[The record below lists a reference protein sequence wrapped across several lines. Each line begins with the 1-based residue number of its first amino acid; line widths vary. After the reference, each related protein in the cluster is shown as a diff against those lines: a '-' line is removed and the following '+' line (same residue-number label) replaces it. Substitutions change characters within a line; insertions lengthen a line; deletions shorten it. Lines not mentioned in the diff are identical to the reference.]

1 MENPPALWHKRG
13 KPAVRAIET
22 AELLAQPDDAYSMKK
37 RIILLGSTGSIGD
50 STLDVVRN
58 LSAELEVTALV
69 AGGNWKKLLEQAREF
84 RPSVVGCGHEDAA
97 TAFEE
102 AFAKAPW
109 DPAPRVYGGASD
121 LVRLVQNTEAEIV
134 LGAISGS
141 AGLPA
146 VLAGIETGK
155 DIALANKEALVMAG
169 SIVMRRAKELGRK
182 ILPVDSEH
190 SAIFQSAH
198 AGRQTEIRRVVLT
211 ASGGPFRTW
220 SRAEMESVTPEQ
232 ALRHPTW
239 DMGAKITID
248 SATLMNKALEIIEA
262 RWLFDLPPEQIKVV
276 VHPQS
281 IIHSLVEFVDG
292 STICQLGPP
301 DMKVPIQYAL
311 TYPERHPLPGT
322 EISLPDVGQLNFE
335 APDLERF
342 PSLRLAYECLEHGGS
357 AATVL
362 NAANEVAVPLF
373 LQGKLPFLRI
383 FEMLESVLESHKVE
397 PDPDLDAIFEADRW
411 ARQEARAFLAEA
423 RG

>member
-1 MENPPALWHKRG
+1 
-13 KPAVRAIET
+13 
-22 AELLAQPDDAYSMKK
+22 MKK

-50 STLDVVRN
+50 NTLDVVRN

-109 DPAPRVYGGASD
+109 DPAPRVYGGASE
-121 LVRLVQNTEAEIV
+121 LVRLVQDTEADIV

-198 AGRQTEIRRVVLT
+198 AGRRSEIRRIVLT

-232 ALRHPTW
+232 ALKHPTW

-301 DMKVPIQYAL
+301 DMKIPIQYAL

-322 EISLPDVGQLNFE
+322 EISLADVGQLNFE

-383 FEMLESVLESHKVE
+383 FEMLESVLESHKVQ